1 MIQKVMSDSEAFEL
15 MKSLMHEGVKMI
27 VTSSQDILYYCGQ
40 IYVFTVLRAQNR
52 VLVEYG
58 IRK

>member
-15 MKSLMHEGVKMI
+15 MTSLMHEGVKMI
-27 VTSSQDILYYCGQ
+27 VTSSKDILYYCGQ
-40 IYVFTVLRAQNR
+40 IYVFTVLKAQNR

>member
-1 MIQKVMSDSEAFEL
+1 MSDSEAFEL
-15 MKSLMHEGVKMI
+15 MTSLMHEGVKMI

>member
-15 MKSLMHEGVKMI
+15 MKSLMREGVKME

-40 IYVFTVLRAQNR
+40 IYVFTVLKAQNR
-52 VLVEYG
+52 VLVEYD